1 MGQDTGRA
9 LLVATVVLLS
19 VGSGVAM
26 RPATESV
33 GPVATIDATPS
44 DPNAAESTHAV
55 TVPLATSAGSLGQPW
70 NDVVVNYTAD
80 PSADVSNVGAGSIER
95 VGIDR
100 DDDAPG
106 TRIDVAATV
115 TSASGMRD
123 GRAVRVTLEGNL
135 TLQPSDEI
143 VVVLRPVQNPQ
154 REGNATVEVTINS
167 QGAADTATGTVTYE
181 YNSADVAMD
190 NQTTNGSIVTVR
202 SVTLSEG
209 GFVAVQNESGAAPD
223 AVRGHSTYLDAG
235 SHQNVTVRLD
245 EPLSKTRTLTAQA
258 YTDTNGDQRFQYDS
272 SGGTTDTPYRTKD
285 GSLMGTDAATVRVPG
300 SDPDETQPTDTP
312 TPTVTPASDTP
323 TDARTPTESGG
334 SATPS
339 DSPTPTPTTTSDT
352 TRTNTPTEAGSD
364 DSPSTRTRTTAD
376 SGPGFSIGAALVAVL
391 VPVALV
397 ALVTVALVVW
407 RRP

>member
-44 DPNAAESTHAV
+44 DPNAAEATHAV

-70 NDVVVNYTAD
+70 NDVIVNYTAD

-123 GRAVRVTLEGNL
+123 GQAVRVTLEGNL
-135 TLQPSDEI
+135 TLRPSDEI

-154 REGNATVEVTINS
+154 RAGNATVEVTINS
-167 QGAADTATGTVTYE
+167 QGAADTTTGTVTYE
-181 YNSADVAMD
+181 YNSANVAMD
-190 NQTTNGSIVTVR
+190 DQTTNGSTVTVR

-223 AVRGHSTYLDAG
+223 GVRGHSTYLEPG
-235 SHQNVTVRLD
+235 SHRNVTVRLD
-245 EPLSKTRTLTAQA
+245 EPLSETRTLTAQA

-272 SGGTTDTPYRTKD
+272 SGGTKDTPYRTKD
-285 GSLMGTDAATVRVPG
+285 GSLTGTDAATVRVPG
-300 SDPDETQPTDTP
+300 STPDETQPTDTP
-312 TPTVTPASDTP
+312 TPTVRPPSDTP
-323 TDARTPTESGG
+323 TEARTPTASGG

-339 DSPTPTPTTTSDT
+339 DSPTPTPTTTSGS
-352 TRTNTPTEAGSD
+352 TRPNTPTGDESD
-364 DSPSTRTRTTAD
+364 GPPSTPTGTTAGT
-376 SGPGFSIGAALVAVL
+376 GPRFSVGAALVGLL
-391 VPVALV
+391 VPAALV
-397 ALVTVALVVW
+397 ALVTVVLVV
-407 RRP
+407 RQRT